1 MSRVAGTR
9 RGRLPARV
17 TLMLAACAALI
28 VGNAAVLWTNL
39 HELERNATQINRLW
53 ATIGRLRLLRST
65 LALTE
70 SAYQAHLLHGETR
83 QADAVRTN
91 LRLFASTLTELGT
104 LARSTPGLA
113 APLTELHALH
123 AALTRDF
130 GEPAAADTRPAAAP
144 PEAVSPA
151 AARTHELLLS
161 TIDAQHARLVEF
173 NARTFTRYRS
183 AMALGL
189 AIGAVTLATLIVFY
203 VLLGRNAARRRTAEE
218 ALRQANQT
226 LETRIAARTAQLSS
240 LSRHLLDV
248 AEREKAALARELHDE
263 LGSNLTAINLDV
275 ASVAAHLEKTDP
287 VRAARLDQA
296 LRVLRQTVDL
306 KRGIMEGLRPG
317 MIDSLGLPETLR
329 MHVEDFARRTGLD
342 CKAELDTTLED
353 LDPGVA
359 IALFRVAQEALTNIA
374 RYAQA
379 RHVRLELASADGEL
393 RLLIADDGV
402 GIAADA
408 LERPLAHGLIGM
420 RERIARLDGRFAV
433 GRGAGGRG
441 TRVEARVRLP
451 HAPPTLEVAIGPQ
464 DTARS

>member
-1 MSRVAGTR
+1 MSRVAGAGQ
-9 RGRLPARV
+9 GRLPVRV

-28 VGNAAVLWTNL
+28 VGNAAVLWMNL

-53 ATIGRLRLLRST
+53 ATLGRLRLLRST

-70 SAYQAHLLHGETR
+70 SAYRAHLLHGEAG
-83 QADAVRTN
+83 QADTVQTN
-91 LRLFASTLTELGT
+91 LGLFAATLTELGT
-104 LARSTPGLA
+104 LARSEPGLA

-130 GEPAAADTRPAAAP
+130 GEPAAGTRPAAGLEIA
-144 PEAVSPA
+144 SPA

-161 TIDAQHARLVEF
+161 TIDAQHARLAEF
-173 NARTFTRYRS
+173 NARTFARYRS
-183 AMALGL
+183 AVALGL

-203 VLLGRNAARRRTAEE
+203 VLLGRNAARRRAAEE

-226 LETRIAARTAQLSS
+226 LETRIAARTGQLSS

-306 KRGIMEGLRPG
+306 KRRIMEGLRPG

-342 CKAELDTTLED
+342 CEAELDTTLED

-359 IALFRVAQEALTNIA
+359 IALFRVAQEALTNVA

-379 RHVRLELASADGEL
+379 RHVRLELARADGEV
-393 RLLIADDGV
+393 RLLITDDGV

-441 TRVEARVRLP
+441 TRVEATVRLKD
-451 HAPPTLEVAIGPQ
+451 AAPTLEADTGPP
-464 DTARS
+464 DTVRS